1 LGVERFGEPNSSSL
15 ANSVRGGERPS
26 DLISAITGVISGKRG
41 KLINIEQRE
50 VLTIVEGEIP
60 AAETMDLSET
70 MRGATAGRAVW
81 NTYFK
86 LWQQVP
92 PNMLPVLVEQIRKR
106 KGLPAEASKAS
117 EFIDN
122 E

>member
-1 LGVERFGEPNSSSL
+1 VSRVLGIGTKGP
-15 ANSVRGGERPS
+15 ADQIG
-26 DLISAITGVISGKRG
+26 AITGVISGKRG
-41 KLINIEQRE
+41 KLVNIEQRE

-60 AAETMDLSET
+60 AAETLDLSEK

-86 LWQQVP
+86 LWWGVP
-92 PNMLPVLVEQIRKR
+92 TDEHIPVLVEQIRKR
-106 KGLPAEASKAS
+106 KGLPIEPPKAS

>member
-1 LGVERFGEPNSSSL
+1 V
-15 ANSVRGGERPS
+15 
-26 DLISAITGVISGKRG
+26 
-41 KLINIEQRE
+41 NIEQRE

-60 AAETMDLSET
+60 AAETLDLSEKK
-70 MRGATAGRAVW
+70 GATAGRAVW

-86 LWQQVP
+86 AGRQSRST
-92 PNMLPVLVEQIRKR
+92 NMLPVLVEQIRKR
-106 KGLPAEASKAS
+106 SGLRVEPPKAS

>member
-1 LGVERFGEPNSSSL
+1 V
-15 ANSVRGGERPS
+15 
-26 DLISAITGVISGKRG
+26 
-41 KLINIEQRE
+41 NIEQRE

-60 AAETMDLSET
+60 AAETLDLSEK
-70 MRGATAGRAVW
+70 MRGATAGRAVR

-86 LWQQVP
+86 LWQAVP
-92 PNMLPVLVEQIRKR
+92 TDE
-106 KGLPAEASKAS
+106 PALGAGGADQEAQEPPSRAAKAS